1 MSIVTGRRLQRFW
14 QKGIQPL
21 KDLLGSHDIADL
33 SEDGTVTGALSKLNT
48 DMRKERTF
56 TAWKTMVFA
65 RGDGRYV
72 SMFIPGAFV
81 ARVGATL
88 ESDAPIKISPYGQEI
103 TLTNPTITQDDTG
116 ISIISDLGAVEF
128 GTTEACLLISTFTIR

>member
-1 MSIVTGRRLQRFW
+1 
-14 QKGIQPL
+14 
-21 KDLLGSHDIADL
+21 
-33 SEDGTVTGALSKLNT
+33 
-48 DMRKERTF
+48 
-56 TAWKTMVFA
+56 MVFA

-103 TLTNPTITQDDTG
+103 TLANPTITQDDTG
-116 ISIISDLGAVEF
+116 IFIISDLGAVEF
-128 GTTEACLLISTFTIR
+128 GTTEACLLTSTFTIR